1 MQSLIRGVDEETKSE
16 LPKSPHPVDPSYK
29 KRGEAMFNKVYSN
42 VSERV
47 KNNISNSS
55 PDLMEIILQDVYG
68 RVLSDVTLLGEI
80 ETELVTI
87 AVLVPLQ
94 VPAQVG
100 FTSIDNNIT
109 RASIGN
115 VADYNFIQLKG
126 HVHGARN
133 VGASDAQIEAA
144 KAIGQCIVDMTTE
157 H

>member
-1 MQSLIRGVDEETKSE
+1 
-16 LPKSPHPVDPSYK
+16 
-29 KRGEAMFNKVYSN
+29 MFNKVYSN